1 MNTSENP
8 ESIPATNSQK
18 SHFEAIHEEY
28 VADYDDRFSS
38 HYKNRIIYAFLARE
52 ITKEFHS
59 PIKVLE
65 VACGSGAN
73 LKALSSFLPAGN
85 KYYGVDIS
93 QRAVDD
99 FNKNHGEKSG
109 FCVDFTKRTLSL
121 PWSEFDVILVIGGI
135 HHMTRDLDGVFLNL
149 HRHLKPSGLA
159 IFVEPNKLF
168 MNRLRQWWYRR
179 DRFFDDENEEA
190 ISHDELADRFSEI
203 FKPVTVHYFGGFGFF
218 IILQSMILR
227 VPSVLKMALH
237 KPLTAVD
244 KVLTAVL
251 PRRFLPAFVAIWKS
265 V

>member
-1 MNTSENP
+1 MNMPENSE
-8 ESIPATNSQK
+8 SSQTTNSQK
-18 SHFEAIHEEY
+18 SHFEEIHEQY

-38 HYKNRIIYAFLARE
+38 HYKNRIIYAFLTRE
-52 ITKEFHS
+52 MTREFRS
-59 PIKVLE
+59 PVKVLE

-85 KYYGVDIS
+85 KYYGIDIS

-109 FCVDFTKRTLSL
+109 FCADFTNRALSL
-121 PWSEFDVILVIGGI
+121 PWSDFDVILVIGGL
-135 HHMTRDLDGVFLNL
+135 HHMTRDLDGVFLNI
-149 HRHLKPSGLA
+149 HRYLKPSGLA

-190 ISHDELADRFSEI
+190 ISHDELAGRFSAN

-227 VPSVLKMALH
+227 VPRVLKMALY